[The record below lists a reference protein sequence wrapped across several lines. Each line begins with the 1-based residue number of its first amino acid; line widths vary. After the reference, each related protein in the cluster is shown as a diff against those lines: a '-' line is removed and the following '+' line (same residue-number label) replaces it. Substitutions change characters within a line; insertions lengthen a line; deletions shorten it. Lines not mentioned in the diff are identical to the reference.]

1 MAQLTIALAQIDIAF
16 GQPEKNF
23 QTVATAV
30 AEAAQQGA
38 EVVVLPEMWNTGYD
52 LEHLATTADPDGLRT
67 KAFLSALAQQYHL
80 AIVGGSVAAAE
91 SGRFYNR
98 SLMVD
103 HHGRQLAKYDKVHR
117 FRLMNEEKFIT
128 AGATADH
135 LPSVFRPVWQFV
147 MTCAFP
153 SGSGAW
159 PAMGPSCSFSR
170 QNGQHQDCRNL
181 MPC

>member
-80 AIVGGSVAAAE
+80 AMLAGQLQQPKVGA
-91 SGRFYNR
+91 
-98 SLMVD
+98 
-103 HHGRQLAKYDKVHR
+103 
-117 FRLMNEEKFIT
+117 FIT
-128 AGATADH
+128 G
-135 LPSVFRPVWQFV
+135 V
-147 MTCAFP
+147 
-153 SGSGAW
+153 
-159 PAMGPSCSFSR
+159 
-170 QNGQHQDCRNL
+170 
-181 MPC
+181 